1 MVPDVSTLPGCA
13 FIFNSLYRLHKCPSI
28 TKRNCYKAMVKPIL
42 EYAAVIWSPHTQ
54 RDINMIE
61 RSQRQAARFV
71 MNNFSPYAS
80 VTQMLT
86 SLNWPTL
93 AQCRQQERA
102 IMLFKIIHNL
112 VDIPVNSYLTPV
124 PMTHDTRGHNMR
136 FMQPMTRTDSYLHSF
151 FPLAI
156 KIWNSLPQYVI
167 DSKDIDEF
175 KQRLAGLATTI

>member
-1 MVPDVSTLPGCA
+1 
-13 FIFNSLYRLHKCPSI
+13 
-28 TKRNCYKAMVKPIL
+28 MVKPIL
-42 EYAAVIWSPHTQ
+42 EYAAIWSPHTQ

-71 MNNFSPYAS
+71 MNNFSSYAN

-102 IMLFKIIHNL
+102 IMMFKIIHNL

-124 PMTHDTRGHNMR
+124 PMTHDTRSHNMR
-136 FMQPMTRTDSYLHSF
+136 FMQPMTRTGSYLHFF
-151 FPLAI
+151 FPSTI
-156 KIWNSLPQYVI
+156 KI
-167 DSKDIDEF
+167 
-175 KQRLAGLATTI
+175 